1 MGALTSIPLCQRAR
15 GAEEGGGDT
24 NNNLQG
30 EEDRNITQVVEVQP
44 EATST
49 PKVLRRIE
57 PLPED
62 RDLGDSSNS
71 DSLESEL
78 EVRAVS
84 ERTFG
89 SDSGLEQSGD
99 ELEATREVEVHE
111 AEEEEESM
119 EDLNVALP
127 EEEDTEEEEETVE
140 SLQTGDLGV
149 DRAKT
154 FRVEKEQPPLDME
167 LDALADEFSEPLPNE
182 EESEEEEEGER
193 EEDEEETSSVSRKL
207 ADLGVSEEEEG
218 VSNML
223 SELTQGSRSHEMA
236 RR

>member
-15 GAEEGGGDT
+15 GADEVGGGDN
-24 NNNLQG
+24 NNNLHN
-30 EEDRNITQVVEVQP
+30 EEDRNIPQVVEVQP

-111 AEEEEESM
+111 EEES
-119 EDLNVALP
+119 
-127 EEEDTEEEEETVE
+127 VE
-140 SLQTGDLGV
+140 SLRTGDLGV

-154 FRVEKEQPPLDME
+154 FRVEKEQPPLDIE
-167 LDALADEFSEPLPNE
+167 FEALADEFSEPLPNE
-182 EESEEEEEGER
+182 ESEEEEE
-193 EEDEEETSSVSRKL
+193 EEETNSMSRKL
-207 ADLGVSEEEEG
+207 AELGVSEEEEDG

-223 SELTQGSRSHEMA
+223 SDLTQNSRSHEM
-236 RR
+236 

>member
-1 MGALTSIPLCQRAR
+1 M
-15 GAEEGGGDT
+15 
-24 NNNLQG
+24 
-30 EEDRNITQVVEVQP
+30 
-44 EATST
+44 
-49 PKVLRRIE
+49 
-57 PLPED
+57 
-62 RDLGDSSNS
+62 
-71 DSLESEL
+71 
-78 EVRAVS
+78 S

-111 AEEEEESM
+111 AEEESM

-127 EEEDTEEEEETVE
+127 EAEDTEEEEETVE

-149 DRAKT
+149 DRATT
-154 FRVEKEQPPLDME
+154 FRVQKEQPPLDME

-182 EESEEEEEGER
+182 EEEEEE
-193 EEDEEETSSVSRKL
+193 EEETSSVSRKL
-207 ADLGVSEEEEG
+207 ADLGVSEEEDG

-223 SELTQGSRSHEMA
+223 TELTQGSRNHEMA

>member
-1 MGALTSIPLCQRAR
+1 MNQEI
-15 GAEEGGGDT
+15 
-24 NNNLQG
+24 N
-30 EEDRNITQVVEVQP
+30 V
-44 EATST
+44 
-49 PKVLRRIE
+49 K
-57 PLPED
+57 
-62 RDLGDSSNS
+62 
-71 DSLESEL
+71 
-78 EVRAVS
+78 VRAVS

-111 AEEEEESM
+111 AEQEEESM

-182 EESEEEEEGER
+182 EESEEEEEEGER

>member
-1 MGALTSIPLCQRAR
+1 MVFLLKIAF
-15 GAEEGGGDT
+15 
-24 NNNLQG
+24 NNFTLSFGRTKTDKN
-30 EEDRNITQVVEVQP
+30 P
-44 EATST
+44 AKFSF
-49 PKVLRRIE
+49 K
-57 PLPED
+57 
-62 RDLGDSSNS
+62 
-71 DSLESEL
+71 
-78 EVRAVS
+78 VRAVS

-111 AEEEEESM
+111 AEEEESM

-127 EEEDTEEEEETVE
+127 DEDEDTEEETAE

-149 DRAKT
+149 DRATT

-182 EESEEEEEGER
+182 EDESEEEER
-193 EEDEEETSSVSRKL
+193 EEEEEEETSSVSQKL
-207 ADLGVSEEEEG
+207 ADLGVSEEEDG

>member
-1 MGALTSIPLCQRAR
+1 MFGFFLRNAVPYYFHNYDPL
-15 GAEEGGGDT
+15 
-24 NNNLQG
+24 
-30 EEDRNITQVVEVQP
+30 QVFLLKI
-44 EATST
+44 ACYNFTLIFGWTKTDKNTAKFSF
-49 PKVLRRIE
+49 K
-57 PLPED
+57 
-62 RDLGDSSNS
+62 
-71 DSLESEL
+71 
-78 EVRAVS
+78 VRAVS

-111 AEEEEESM
+111 AEEEESM

-127 EEEDTEEEEETVE
+127 DEDEDTEEETAE

-149 DRAKT
+149 DRATT

-182 EESEEEEEGER
+182 EDESEEEEGER
-193 EEDEEETSSVSRKL
+193 EEEEETSSVSQKL
-207 ADLGVSEEEEG
+207 ADLGVSEEEDG

>member
-1 MGALTSIPLCQRAR
+1 M
-15 GAEEGGGDT
+15 
-24 NNNLQG
+24 
-30 EEDRNITQVVEVQP
+30 
-44 EATST
+44 

-111 AEEEEESM
+111 AEEEEEDSM

-149 DRAKT
+149 YRATT
-154 FRVEKEQPPLDME
+154 FRVQKEHPPLDME

-182 EESEEEEEGER
+182 EEEEEE
-193 EEDEEETSSVSRKL
+193 EEETSSVSRKL
-207 ADLGVSEEEEG
+207 ADLGVSEEEDG
-218 VSNML
+218 VS
-223 SELTQGSRSHEMA
+223 EEEK
-236 RR
+236 

>member
-1 MGALTSIPLCQRAR
+1 M
-15 GAEEGGGDT
+15 
-24 NNNLQG
+24 
-30 EEDRNITQVVEVQP
+30 EVQP

-78 EVRAVS
+78 EVGFQILRSAATFNVHRDIHLPKVRAVS
-84 ERTFG
+84 ERTFS

-111 AEEEEESM
+111 AEEESM

-140 SLQTGDLGV
+140 SLVTGDLGV

-182 EESEEEEEGER
+182 EESEEEEEEGER

>member
-15 GAEEGGGDT
+15 AAEEGGEGDT

-111 AEEEEESM
+111 TAEEEEDSM

-127 EEEDTEEEEETVE
+127 EEEDDGEEETVE

-149 DRAKT
+149 DRATT
-154 FRVEKEQPPLDME
+154 FRVQKEQPPLDME

-182 EESEEEEEGER
+182 EES
-193 EEDEEETSSVSRKL
+193 
-207 ADLGVSEEEEG
+207 SEEEET
-218 VSNML
+218 VESL
-223 SELTQGSRSHEMA
+223 QT
-236 RR
+236 

>member
-1 MGALTSIPLCQRAR
+1 MNQEI
-15 GAEEGGGDT
+15 
-24 NNNLQG
+24 N
-30 EEDRNITQVVEVQP
+30 V
-44 EATST
+44 
-49 PKVLRRIE
+49 K
-57 PLPED
+57 
-62 RDLGDSSNS
+62 
-71 DSLESEL
+71 
-78 EVRAVS
+78 VRAVS

-111 AEEEEESM
+111 AEQEEESM

-127 EEEDTEEEEETVE
+127 EEEDTDEEEETVE

-182 EESEEEEEGER
+182 EESEEEEEEGER

>member
-1 MGALTSIPLCQRAR
+1 M
-15 GAEEGGGDT
+15 
-24 NNNLQG
+24 
-30 EEDRNITQVVEVQP
+30 
-44 EATST
+44 
-49 PKVLRRIE
+49 
-57 PLPED
+57 
-62 RDLGDSSNS
+62 
-71 DSLESEL
+71 
-78 EVRAVS
+78 RAVS
-84 ERTFG
+84 ERTFS

-111 AEEEEESM
+111 AEEESM

-149 DRAKT
+149 DRATT
-154 FRVEKEQPPLDME
+154 FRVQKEQPPLDME

-182 EESEEEEEGER
+182 EEEEEE
-193 EEDEEETSSVSRKL
+193 EEETSSVSRKL
-207 ADLGVSEEEEG
+207 ADLGVSEEEDG

-223 SELTQGSRSHEMA
+223 TELTQGSRSHEMA

>member
-1 MGALTSIPLCQRAR
+1 MPYYFHYDPLHVFRLEIAR
-15 GAEEGGGDT
+15 
-24 NNNLQG
+24 NNFTLSFGRTKTDKNLA
-30 EEDRNITQVVEVQP
+30 NF
-44 EATST
+44 SF
-49 PKVLRRIE
+49 K
-57 PLPED
+57 
-62 RDLGDSSNS
+62 
-71 DSLESEL
+71 
-78 EVRAVS
+78 VRAVS

-127 EEEDTEEEEETVE
+127 DEGEDTEEETVE

-149 DRAKT
+149 DRATT
-154 FRVEKEQPPLDME
+154 FRVQKEQPPLDME

-182 EESEEEEEGER
+182 EDESEEDEGER
-193 EEDEEETSSVSRKL
+193 EEEEETSSVSRKL

>member
-1 MGALTSIPLCQRAR
+1 M
-15 GAEEGGGDT
+15 
-24 NNNLQG
+24 
-30 EEDRNITQVVEVQP
+30 
-44 EATST
+44 
-49 PKVLRRIE
+49 
-57 PLPED
+57 
-62 RDLGDSSNS
+62 
-71 DSLESEL
+71 
-78 EVRAVS
+78 S

-111 AEEEEESM
+111 TAEEEEESM

-127 EEEDTEEEEETVE
+127 EEEDDSEEETVE

-149 DRAKT
+149 DRATT
-154 FRVEKEQPPLDME
+154 FRVQKEQPPLDME

-182 EESEEEEEGER
+182 EESSEEEEEGER
-193 EEDEEETSSVSRKL
+193 EEEDEEASSVSRKL

>member
-15 GAEEGGGDT
+15 GADEVGGGDN
-24 NNNLQG
+24 NNNLHN

-111 AEEEEESM
+111 EEESMEELNVGQEDEDTEEEEEESM
-119 EDLNVALP
+119 EELNVGQ
-127 EEEDTEEEEETVE
+127 EDEDTE
-140 SLQTGDLGV
+140 
-149 DRAKT
+149 
-154 FRVEKEQPPLDME
+154 
-167 LDALADEFSEPLPNE
+167 
-182 EESEEEEEGER
+182 
-193 EEDEEETSSVSRKL
+193 
-207 ADLGVSEEEEG
+207 
-218 VSNML
+218 
-223 SELTQGSRSHEMA
+223 
-236 RR
+236 

>member
-1 MGALTSIPLCQRAR
+1 M
-15 GAEEGGGDT
+15 
-24 NNNLQG
+24 NLAQG
-30 EEDRNITQVVEVQP
+30 PQVVDIQP

-49 PKVLRRIE
+49 PKIDNRRRIE
-57 PLPED
+57 PLPQD

-111 AEEEEESM
+111 EEESM
-119 EDLNVALP
+119 EELNVGQ
-127 EEEDTEEEEETVE
+127 EDEDTEEEEETVE
-140 SLQTGDLGV
+140 SLRTGDLGV

-167 LDALADEFSEPLPNE
+167 LEALADEFSEPLPNE
-182 EESEEEEEGER
+182 ESEEEKEQPPL
-193 EEDEEETSSVSRKL
+193 D
-207 ADLGVSEEEEG
+207 
-218 VSNML
+218 M
-223 SELTQGSRSHEMA
+223 EL
-236 RR
+236 

>member
-1 MGALTSIPLCQRAR
+1 M
-15 GAEEGGGDT
+15 
-24 NNNLQG
+24 
-30 EEDRNITQVVEVQP
+30 
-44 EATST
+44 

-111 AEEEEESM
+111 AEEEEEESM

-127 EEEDTEEEEETVE
+127 DEGEDTEEETME

-149 DRAKT
+149 DRATT
-154 FRVEKEQPPLDME
+154 FRVQKEQPPLDME

-182 EESEEEEEGER
+182 EDESEEEEGER
-193 EEDEEETSSVSRKL
+193 EEEETSSVSRKL
-207 ADLGVSEEEEG
+207 ADL
-218 VSNML
+218 
-223 SELTQGSRSHEMA
+223 
-236 RR
+236 

>member
-1 MGALTSIPLCQRAR
+1 MNQEI
-15 GAEEGGGDT
+15 
-24 NNNLQG
+24 N
-30 EEDRNITQVVEVQP
+30 V
-44 EATST
+44 
-49 PKVLRRIE
+49 K
-57 PLPED
+57 
-62 RDLGDSSNS
+62 
-71 DSLESEL
+71 
-78 EVRAVS
+78 VRAVS

-111 AEEEEESM
+111 AEEEEDSM

-127 EEEDTEEEEETVE
+127 EEEDTDEEEETVE

-182 EESEEEEEGER
+182 EESEEEEEEGER

>member
-1 MGALTSIPLCQRAR
+1 M
-15 GAEEGGGDT
+15 
-24 NNNLQG
+24 NLAQG
-30 EEDRNITQVVEVQP
+30 PQVVDIQP

-49 PKVLRRIE
+49 PKIDNRRRIE

-111 AEEEEESM
+111 TAEEEEESM

-127 EEEDTEEEEETVE
+127 DEEEDTEEETVE

-149 DRAKT
+149 DRATT
-154 FRVEKEQPPLDME
+154 FRVQKEQPPLDME

-182 EESEEEEEGER
+182 EDESDDEEGER
-193 EEDEEETSSVSRKL
+193 EEEEETSSVSRKL

>member
-1 MGALTSIPLCQRAR
+1 M
-15 GAEEGGGDT
+15 
-24 NNNLQG
+24 
-30 EEDRNITQVVEVQP
+30 
-44 EATST
+44 
-49 PKVLRRIE
+49 
-57 PLPED
+57 
-62 RDLGDSSNS
+62 
-71 DSLESEL
+71 
-78 EVRAVS
+78 S

-111 AEEEEESM
+111 EEEESM

-127 EEEDTEEEEETVE
+127 EDEDEDTEEEEETVE

-149 DRAKT
+149 DRTTT
-154 FRVEKEQPPLDME
+154 FRVQKEQPPLDME

-182 EESEEEEEGER
+182 EDESEEDEGER
-193 EEDEEETSSVSRKL
+193 EEETSSVSRKL
-207 ADLGVSEEEEG
+207 ADLGVSEEEDG

>member
-15 GAEEGGGDT
+15 GADEVGGGDN
-24 NNNLQG
+24 NNNLHN
-30 EEDRNITQVVEVQP
+30 EEDRNIPQVVEVQP

-99 ELEATREVEVHE
+99 ELEATREVEVHQ
-111 AEEEEESM
+111 
-119 EDLNVALP
+119 
-127 EEEDTEEEEETVE
+127 EEEDTEEEEEETVE

-167 LDALADEFSEPLPNE
+167 FEALADEFSEPLPNE
-182 EESEEEEEGER
+182 ESEEEEE
-193 EEDEEETSSVSRKL
+193 EEETNSMSRKL
-207 ADLGVSEEEEG
+207 AELGVSEEEEDG

-223 SELTQGSRSHEMA
+223 SDLTQNSRSHEM
-236 RR
+236 